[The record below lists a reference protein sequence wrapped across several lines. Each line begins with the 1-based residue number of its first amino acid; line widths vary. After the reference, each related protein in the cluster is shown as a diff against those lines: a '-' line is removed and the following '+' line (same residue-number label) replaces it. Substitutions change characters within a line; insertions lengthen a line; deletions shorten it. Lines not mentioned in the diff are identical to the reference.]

1 MELSGIS
8 PAVSLRL
15 QPFVSLRNKQR
26 NVMFG
31 RKSRF
36 GFHLSAPF
44 LLLLPHSRFYGFDF
58 MPVSVSIMSK
68 PIVVHS
74 EGFGISTVPSP
85 DETLNAPLAFF
96 VIVLFDFILE

>member
-1 MELSGIS
+1 MELGGVS

-15 QPFVSLRNKQR
+15 QPFVSLRNQQR

-44 LLLLPHSRFYGFDF
+44 LLLLPHSLFYGFDF
-58 MPVSVSIMSK
+58 MPVCVSIMSK
-68 PIVVHS
+68 PITADS
-74 EGFGISTVPSP
+74 EGFGISTLPSP
-85 DETLNAPLAFF
+85 R
-96 VIVLFDFILE
+96 